1 MIKILVVDDHNIV
14 SDGLRSLIED
24 TYGMEC
30 VGTAPNGKMAL
41 EVVKSLPVD
50 VVLMDIDMPIMNG
63 IEATRAVKRDHP
75 LVKVIS
81 LTMHKERGMVQRLM
95 ECGADGY
102 MLKNS
107 DRDELITAIRK
118 VASGQK
124 YFSSDVAMSLLQKTD
139 TTVLPGEGTL
149 ADITE
154 REAEI
159 IRMLAQGLSS
169 KEIGDKLF
177 ISNRTVDTHRTNI
190 MQKLGLHNVAGLI
203 RWAFNNG
210 YAD

>member
-24 TYGMEC
+24 TDGMEC
-30 VGTAPNGKMAL
+30 VGTAPNGKQDL
-41 EVVKSLPVD
+41 EVIKSLPVD

-63 IEATRAVKRDHP
+63 IEATRAVKRNHP
-75 LVKVIS
+75 NVKVIS

-107 DRDELITAIRK
+107 DREELITAIRK
-118 VASGQK
+118 VEAGQK
-124 YFSSDVAMSLLQKTD
+124 YFSSDVALSLLQKAD
-139 TTVLPGEGTL
+139 TTILPGEGTM

-190 MQKLGLHNVAGLI
+190 MQKLGIHNVAGLI

>member
-24 TYGMEC
+24 TDGMEC